1 MDASSTDTATV
12 DLEFLAQEF
21 NRFRSEL
28 AGMKHKLSDNAA
40 AALDQM
46 GAYLNRDAV
55 SSRLSTLE
63 AEFDKLSGKVKDSSK
78 VAVDRLE
85 AEVTERPLAALAVAF
100 GVGLMAA
107 QLLRRK

>member
-1 MDASSTDTATV
+1 MDAPTTDSPAI
-12 DLEFLAQEF
+12 DLEFLKQEF

-28 AGMKHKLSDNAA
+28 AGMKDKLSDNATE
-40 AALDQM
+40 ALDQM
-46 GAYLNRDAV
+46 GNYLNRDAV
-55 SSRLSTLE
+55 SSRLAALE

>member
-1 MDASSTDTATV
+1 MGEEPGSALTIG
-12 DLEFLAQEF
+12 
-21 NRFRSEL
+21 EL
-28 AGMKHKLSDNAA
+28 ALAAPHQIDNAA